1 MAGAGG
7 GGAIG
12 EGVAEGRGVGG
23 EGEEIIDFK
32 SEVSDI
38 VADIDG
44 ATLVE
49 LTDFDFLVAVWGLK
63 KY

>member
-1 MAGAGG
+1 VAGAGG
-7 GGAIG
+7 GGAVG
-12 EGVAEGRGVGG
+12 ERIAEGSGVGG

-38 VADIDG
+38 VADTNG

-49 LTDFDFLVAVWGLK
+49 LTDFDFLVAVWGLEK
-63 KY
+63 D

>member
-1 MAGAGG
+1 MAGTGG
-7 GGAIG
+7 SGTIG
-12 EGVAEGRGVGG
+12 EWVTEGSGVGG

-49 LTDFDFLVAVWGLK
+49 LTDFDFLVTIWGLK
-63 KY
+63 KD

>member
-1 MAGAGG
+1 M
-7 GGAIG
+7 
-12 EGVAEGRGVGG
+12 GG

-49 LTDFDFLVAVWGLK
+49 LTDFDFLVAVWGLEK
-63 KY
+63 D